1 MYVYIF
7 NKVTSVPIGDL
18 EEPGF
23 VGETGCTKKGG
34 RKIQFDLSSLESFPV
49 EKVGTRNTRKQI

>member
-1 MYVYIF
+1 MYVSIF

-23 VGETGCTKKGG
+23 VGETGCTKKVEEKYNLIFLALN
-34 RKIQFDLSSLESFPV
+34 RSL
-49 EKVGTRNTRKQI
+49 